1 MNTSLQKNNKHIVLV
16 GPPNSGKTTLF
27 NWLTGFKHR
36 VINYPG
42 STVLL
47 SIGKLLEKYNL
58 PINLMDTPGI
68 YSLSPESQDE
78 QVTKDTLF
86 KNKDISGLILVLD
99 ASKLEVQLPL
109 FFQLKETGFPLLI
122 VLTMSDILPKDRRM
136 NFSFLKKALGVPV
149 IPIKGL
155 TGEGVGDLITP
166 LRKFIQNETKPTQ
179 ESKQWNQEKLD
190 GAFKQSKQIVENS
203 LLKKYEKSL
212 QEKENP
218 FYSNKFDRLFLHP
231 KKGLFLFACIMLGLF
246 YSIFWFATPFMNAI
260 DTTFSF
266 LINKT
271 SQLLSPYPYLAE
283 FASQGLLA
291 SFGAVLIFVPQIF
304 ILFMGLSLLEDTGY
318 LARAVALMDGP
329 LSKIGL
335 SGRSF
340 VPFLSGYACA
350 IPSILAVRG
359 ISSKREKLMTFF
371 AIPFM
376 TCSARLPVYALLLS
390 FLFYGQSAWKPGLA
404 LSLIY
409 VASFFFGMM
418 AVSILNLF
426 LNKEDKETFLLDLP
440 IYRRPVLKKILQNSG
455 IRTQHYIVKAGPAI
469 FTVAL
474 AIWLLS
480 HFPLQPELSP
490 AERIQHSYA
499 GQIGQM
505 IEPVFK
511 TMGIDWR
518 VGVALIAAF
527 AAREVFVSALIL
539 VFSMTASIKEVPSL
553 LETMKSASHSDG
565 SLIFTTAS
573 VTALII
579 FFMFSLQCL
588 STTAI
593 VYKESGSLKLAI
605 TQLLTLNILAYIMA
619 VVVYQSLNFIL

>member
-1 MNTSLQKNNKHIVLV
+1 MNASLQKDKRHIVLI

-58 PINLMDTPGI
+58 PAHLTDSPGI
-68 YSLSPESQDE
+68 YSLFPKSQDE
-78 QVTKDTLF
+78 QTTKKSLF
-86 KNKDISGLILVLD
+86 ENKNISAVLLVLD
-99 ASKLEVQLPL
+99 ASKLEIQLPL
-109 FFQLKETGFPLLI
+109 FFQLKDAGFSLVI
-122 VLTMSDILPKDRRM
+122 ALTMWDILPK
-136 NFSFLKKALGVPV
+136 NSLNPIELQNSLGIPV

-155 TGEGVGDLITP
+155 IGEGVGKLIEALRP
-166 LRKFIQNETKPTQ
+166 LSKETKAIQ
-179 ESKQWNQEKLD
+179 EPVQWSQKKFNE
-190 GAFKQSKQIVENS
+190 AFKKSKRIVQNSFAKNKEN
-203 LLKKYEKSL
+203 LK
-212 QEKENP
+212 KENP
-218 FYSNKFDRLFLHP
+218 FYSNKFDKFFLHP
-231 KKGLFLFACIMLGLF
+231 KKGLLCFAFIMLGLF
-246 YSIFWFATPFMNAI
+246 YSIFWFAAPFMDAI
-260 DTTFSF
+260 DSSFSF
-266 LINKT
+266 LIDKT
-271 SQLLSPYPYLAE
+271 SQSLSAYPYIAD
-283 FASQGLLA
+283 FVSQGLLA
-291 SFGAVLIFVPQIF
+291 SFGAVLVFVPQIF
-304 ILFMGLSLLEDTGY
+304 ILFVGISLLEDTGY

-350 IPSILAVRG
+350 IPSVLSARG
-359 ISSKREKLMTFF
+359 LSSQREKLMTFF

-409 VASFFFGMM
+409 ATSFFLGMV
-418 AVSILNLF
+418 AVFLLNLF
-426 LNKEDKETFLLDLP
+426 LKKEDKEPFLLDLP
-440 IYRRPVLKKILQNSG
+440 IYRRPVLAKIVQNAG
-455 IRTQHYIVKAGPAI
+455 KRTQHYVVKAGPAI
-469 FTVAL
+469 FIVAL
-474 AIWLLS
+474 AIWLLIN
-480 HFPLQPELSP
+480 FPAHPELSSF
-490 AERIQHSYA
+490 EKIQQSYA

-511 TMGIDWR
+511 TMGLDWR

-539 VFSMTASIKEVPSL
+539 VFSMTKAPEANHSL
-553 LETMKSASHSDG
+553 LETMRNAIHSDG

-573 VTALII
+573 VTALVI

-593 VYKESGSLKLAI
+593 IYKESGSLKLAL
-605 TQLLTLNILAYIMA
+605 TQLLTLNILAYVMA
-619 VVVYQSLNFIL
+619 VLVYQSLSFIL